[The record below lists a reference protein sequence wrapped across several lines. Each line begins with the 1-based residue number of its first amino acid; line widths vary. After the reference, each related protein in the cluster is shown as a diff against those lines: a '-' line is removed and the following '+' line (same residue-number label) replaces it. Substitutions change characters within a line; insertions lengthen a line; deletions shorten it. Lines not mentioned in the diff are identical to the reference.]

1 MSNILSIKEAKT
13 LNIQVSNR
21 ETVENIV
28 ANFDACQRNE
38 NPEEAILETQYLD
51 ELSGDHDQLIRLLGV
66 EDPDQIKAVLEADFL
81 CIFA

>member
-1 MSNILSIKEAKT
+1 MSNIVNMKEAKT

-28 ANFDACQRNE
+28 ANFDVCQRNE

-51 ELSGDHDQLIRLLGV
+51 EMNGDHDQLIRLLGV
-66 EDPDQIKAVLEADFL
+66 EDPEQIKTVLDADYL
-81 CIFA
+81 CLYA

>member
-13 LNIQVSNR
+13 LNIQVASR

-28 ANFDACQRNE
+28 ANFDVCQRSE

-51 ELSGDHDQLIRLLGV
+51 ELSGDHDQLIGLLGV
-66 EDPDQIKAVLEADFL
+66 EDPKQIQTILDADFL
-81 CIFA
+81 CLYA